1 MHFLMII
8 SAIFLSVGLR
18 LIAPV
23 VGRRWQESWQR
34 SLFFFLFP
42 SLLLSM
48 TFVSI
53 ICMGYRGQMFGM
65 TTGRFPYL
73 LATIFCSSAIFLL
86 LRHSLQAWQFI
97 QQISRFPQ
105 IEIAGESARILDIDF
120 PYIAQVGF
128 WRSQLIVSR
137 GLLNCLNQQHLNAV
151 LAHEKAHRDCHD
163 TFWFFWLGW
172 LKSFTRY
179 LPNSEAWCQEL
190 LRLRELR
197 ADWQA
202 AQQQDPLLLAE
213 SLLIIT
219 KNVAQ
224 KPFNPAC
231 QAIVMPLDGAMPTYR
246 LTERIE
252 FLLEQIEQTENTIDN
267 HWWNWGWIILIFL
280 PLVMIP
286 LHS

>member
-8 SAIFLSVGLR
+8 STICLSVSLR
-18 LIAPV
+18 LIAPT
-23 VGRRWQESWQR
+23 VGSRWQESWQR
-34 SLFFFLFP
+34 SLFFFFFP
-42 SLLLSM
+42 PLLLSM

-53 ICMGYRGQMFGM
+53 FCMGYQGQMFGM
-65 TTGRFPYL
+65 TTGWFPYL
-73 LATIFCSSAIFLL
+73 LAIIFCTGAIILL
-86 LRHSLQAWQFI
+86 VRHSLQAWQSI
-97 QQISRFPQ
+97 QQINRFPL
-105 IEIAGESARILDIDF
+105 IDIAGEKARILEMEF

-137 GLLNCLNQQHLNAV
+137 GLLNCLSHQQLQAV

-172 LKSFTRY
+172 LKSLTQY
-179 LPNSEAWCQEL
+179 LPHTEAWSQEL

-219 KNVAQ
+219 KMVDE
-224 KPFNPAC
+224 KPFTAPC
-231 QAIVMPLDGAMPTYR
+231 QSVAMPLDGAMPIYR

-252 FLLEQIEQTENTIDN
+252 FLLENTNPSIN
-267 HWWNWGWIILIFL
+267 SRWWNWGWIVLIFL
-280 PLVMIP
+280 PLAMIP
-286 LHS
+286 WHS